1 MTVPCVGSYKKSL
14 RIQPIVGPWLDTG
27 QVSLFFC
34 FVFINRDE
42 FKVSKNSKK
51 RLERTTNCYCNI
63 TKIARNKLDN
73 EKRRSKKTLASSFC

>member
-14 RIQPIVGPWLDTG
+14 RIQKIVGPWLDTETG
-27 QVSLFFC
+27 SRSIRTL
-34 FVFINRDE
+34 
-42 FKVSKNSKK
+42 KK

-63 TKIARNKLDN
+63 TKIARNKPDN